1 VTTLKRL
8 NKLAGTLKESSR
20 GGLPGYDAWKTSGP
34 DEDEMEVCSYCDGE
48 GELWAPRMDQPE
60 TCPECHGTGFVEVEK
75 ETPEEIE
82 ESDGNDIFP
91 PVVEG
96 PGFNKANPQR
106 KLEDELTTSMANALR
121 AGMLPQDVKAA
132 VQSALGT
139 AVKIWTIEDEKAN
152 ADTLGEPKF

>member
-1 VTTLKRL
+1 MTTLKRL
-8 NKLAGTLKESSR
+8 NKLAGTLKESYHESTQ
-20 GGLPGYDAWKTSGP
+20 DS
-34 DEDEMEVCSYCDGE
+34 MV
-48 GELWAPRMDQPE
+48 E
-60 TCPECHGTGFVEVEK
+60 T
-75 ETPEEIE
+75 
-82 ESDGNDIFP
+82 DGNDIFP
-91 PVVEG
+91 PMEEG